1 MLFRGEFIFHL
12 WVEKWPNLIPEFH
25 LEEMGGISRG
35 TIKLIWSCKCKGVS
49 FRQTVC
55 ASLCDTFTQLSRRI
69 LFFFSL
75 PCLSPHLFC
84 SLSLY
89 CVGVCQKPWQVEHQM
104 KLTDCWHLHSK
115 CAWIKCSRQGLLF
128 YFSAEV
134 WWIMKQPQLRV
145 RPCARMTHGDHVSPS
160 LVATH
165 SLHVSYYA
173 RSCPLSSCCIT
184 REECLRS
191 EVFEQIPW
199 NNHFY
204 S

>member
-1 MLFRGEFIFHL
+1 MFTNPAGLWSLYAKGQRRDQGGKLTREANYLTVLSRSFCGQSTQCYLGGEFIFHS

-35 TIKLIWSCKCKGVS
+35 TIKLIWRCKCKGVS
-49 FRQTVC
+49 FRQTAC
-55 ASLCDTFTQLSRRI
+55 ASLCDTFAQLSRRI
-69 LFFFSL
+69 LFFFSP

-134 WWIMKQPQLRV
+134 WWIMKQP
-145 RPCARMTHGDHVSPS
+145 
-160 LVATH
+160 
-165 SLHVSYYA
+165 
-173 RSCPLSSCCIT
+173 
-184 REECLRS
+184 
-191 EVFEQIPW
+191 
-199 NNHFY
+199 
-204 S
+204 